1 MYLVISF
8 NDASFGLKVLKWFC
22 EIFWELWRKN
32 RCALRRCGFNM
43 PLIFARS
50 INLNLAKW
58 FCYLSS
64 LSSLSLPFTLC
75 LSANASLTNII
86 NKLLW
91 RNFISTIFSILYW
104 FIYAIYHSF
113 IYICTYW
120 PYLPYLLGI
129 ILRIILQHFYTY
141 QNISIYIQCTKNSR
155 ILCGQEDAKQTESVL
170 DCKVPCNLNQR
181 GAFEIKCL

>member
-22 EIFWELWRKN
+22 EILRDLWRKN

-64 LSSLSLPFTLC
+64 LSSLSLSYLSLPLTFC

-86 NKLLW
+86 TSCCEEILFLQYFQYSIDLFMQYTIHL
-91 RNFISTIFSILYW
+91 FICIAHTYCINWGLFWELFCNTFIRIKIFQ
-104 FIYAIYHSF
+104 FIFNALKIVEY
-113 IYICTYW
+113 CVDKKT
-120 PYLPYLLGI
+120 L
-129 ILRIILQHFYTY
+129 
-141 QNISIYIQCTKNSR
+141 N
-155 ILCGQEDAKQTESVL
+155 DM
-170 DCKVPCNLNQR
+170 KVFLTARYPVT
-181 GAFEIKCL
+181 